1 MKIYPAIDLKDGR
14 CVRLTQGKF
23 DTETVYSDDPAAMAR
38 QWQSRGA
45 EIIHVV
51 DLDGAL
57 TGGPKNREDILKIC
71 RAVDIPIQV
80 AGGLRTQEDIDGYLN
95 HGADRVVLG
104 TKVVTDF
111 PFLEKACRNHPGKIA
126 VGLDARDGMVV
137 VQGWTEDTG
146 TSVSDLASRI
156 SKLEVESIIFTD
168 IKRDGMLKGPNI
180 EAIQSLAQ
188 LVSTPV
194 IASGGVTTL
203 EDIKQLIGMAP
214 PGVSGAIIGK
224 ALYNGVIQLEDAL
237 KLTQGVS

>member
-1 MKIYPAIDLKDGR
+1 
-14 CVRLTQGKF
+14 
-23 DTETVYSDDPAAMAR
+23 MAV

-57 TGGPKNREDILKIC
+57 SGEPKNRDDILKIC

-80 AGGLRTQEDIDGYLN
+80 AGGLRTQENIDGYLN

-111 PFLEKACRNHPGKIA
+111 PFLEKACRDHPGKIS
-126 VGLDARDGMVV
+126 VGLDARDGKVV
-137 VQGWTEDTG
+137 VQGWTEETG
-146 TSVSDLASRI
+146 TSVTDLAKRI
-156 SKLEVESIIFTD
+156 SRLEVGSIIFTD
-168 IKRDGMLKGPNI
+168 IRRDGMLKGPNV
-180 EAIQSLAQ
+180 EAIQSLADS
-188 LVSTPV
+188 VSTPV

-203 EDIKQLIGMAP
+203 EDIRKLMELKP

-224 ALYNGVIQLEDAL
+224 ALYNGVIKLEDAL
-237 KLTQGVS
+237 KLTRGAS